1 MIAPPAELARLLTP
15 PQDYDARLAVEWLV
29 RQALTAGAS
38 DLHLRPTEG
47 RIEVLS
53 RLDGVLCHHYDLS
66 PEVYERL
73 LVGLKNMARV
83 ASFRKS
89 VPQDGRLAVD
99 GCEVRLATGPSHFG
113 EKVILRLVRQGGKLP
128 ELDGLGLLGLE
139 RQRWEEVLSQ
149 PQGLLLAT
157 GPAGSGKT
165 TTLYASLRWLTR
177 RHSEWLGPRQ
187 GAGLNVVTL
196 EDPIEIIV
204 PEFTQ
209 TQVQPA
215 AGMTFASGLRS
226 LLRQDPDVVLVG
238 EIRDGETASAAVQSS
253 LTGHLVLSTVH
264 ARDSVG
270 VIPRML
276 ELGVEPYM
284 LSAALG
290 GVIYQRL
297 LRQLCRACSL
307 QGQPV
312 GCPTCGQTGF
322 QGRMAV
328 AEVLKISEALRQG
341 ILDRAP
347 LSRLRQEAE
356 SEGVVWLAEA
366 ALNRVKA
373 GQTSL
378 SEVQRTLG
386 PVGQITASQP
396 SPQVD

>member
-1 MIAPPAELARLLTP
+1 VKALPPELAGLLLP
-15 PQDYDARLAVEWLV
+15 PQDYDARLVVEWLV
-29 RQALTAGAS
+29 RMAMACGAS

-47 RIEVLS
+47 RVEVLT
-53 RLDGVLCHHYDLS
+53 RVDGVLCHQLDLDS
-66 PEVYERL
+66 DIYERL
-73 LVGLKNMARV
+73 VVGLKNMARV

-113 EKVILRLVRQGGKLP
+113 EKIIMRLVRQGGALP
-128 ELDGLGLLGLE
+128 ELTGLGLQDQELL
-139 RQRWEEVLSQ
+139 RWQQALTE

-165 TTLYASLRWLTR
+165 TTLYASLRWLWQR
-177 RHSEWLGPRQ
+177 QQQWLGPKQ

-196 EDPIEIIV
+196 EDPVELIV

-226 LLRQDPDVVLVG
+226 LLRQDPDVILVG

-253 LTGHLVLSTVH
+253 LTGHLVLSTIH

-276 ELGVEPYM
+276 ELGVESYM
-284 LSAALG
+284 LSAALCG
-290 GVIYQRL
+290 ILYQRL
-297 LRQLCRACSL
+297 LRLLCQDC
-307 QGQPV
+307 QQEGHPI
-312 GCPTCGQTGF
+312 GCPRCASSGYR
-322 QGRMAV
+322 GRSAV
-328 AEVLKISEALRQG
+328 AEVLRVSESLRQG

-347 LSRLRQEAE
+347 LSRLRQIAE
-356 SEGVVWLAEA
+356 SEGMIGLPEGARGR
-366 ALNRVKA
+366 LKT

-378 SEVQRTLG
+378 AEVRRTVGGSEEM
-386 PVGQITASQP
+386 
-396 SPQVD
+396 

>member
-1 MIAPPAELARLLTP
+1 MKAPPPELARLLLP
-15 PQDYDARLAVEWLV
+15 PQDYDARLVVEWLV
-29 RQALTAGAS
+29 RMASGVGAS

-47 RIEVLS
+47 RVEVLT
-53 RLDGVLCHHYDLS
+53 RIDGVLCHQLDL
-66 PEVYERL
+66 PLDIFERL
-73 LVGLKNMARV
+73 VVGLKNMAKV

-89 VPQDGRLAVD
+89 VPQDGRLSVD

-113 EKVILRLVRQGGKLP
+113 EKIIMRLVRQGGVLP
-128 ELDGLGLLGLE
+128 QLESLGLLASEL
-139 RQRWEEVLSQ
+139 QRWQQALTQ

-165 TTLYASLRWLTR
+165 TTLYASLRWLWQR
-177 RHSEWLGPRQ
+177 QQQWLGPKQ

-196 EDPIEIIV
+196 EDPVELIV

-226 LLRQDPDVVLVG
+226 LLRQDPDVILVG

-253 LTGHLVLSTVH
+253 LTGHLVLSTLH

-276 ELGVEPYM
+276 ELGVESYM
-284 LSAALG
+284 LSAALCG
-290 GVIYQRL
+290 MIYQRL
-297 LRQLCRACSL
+297 LRLLCSHC
-307 QGQPV
+307 QKEGQPV
-312 GCPTCGQTGF
+312 GCSQCDSSGYR
-322 QGRMAV
+322 GRSAV
-328 AEVLKISEALRQG
+328 AEILLVSESIRQG

-347 LSRLRQEAE
+347 LFKLRQMAE
-356 SEGVVWLAEA
+356 SDGMVPLAEA
-366 ALNRVKA
+366 ARARANA

-378 SEVQRTLG
+378 AEVRRS
-386 PVGQITASQP
+386 VG
-396 SPQVD
+396 VV

>member
-1 MIAPPAELARLLTP
+1 MKAPPPELASLLLP
-15 PQDYDARLAVEWLV
+15 PQDYDARLVVEWLV
-29 RQALTAGAS
+29 RMASGGGAS

-47 RIEVLS
+47 RVEVLT
-53 RLDGVLCHHYDLS
+53 RIDGVLCHQMDLPS
-66 PEVYERL
+66 DIFERL
-73 LVGLKNMARV
+73 VVGLKNMAKV

-89 VPQDGRLAVD
+89 VPQDGRLSVD

-113 EKVILRLVRQGGKLP
+113 EKIIMRLVRQGGELP
-128 ELDGLGLLGLE
+128 DLDSLGFLPTELK
-139 RQRWEEVLSQ
+139 RWQQALTQ

-165 TTLYASLRWLTR
+165 TTLYASLRWLWQR
-177 RHSEWLGPRQ
+177 QQQWLGPKQ

-196 EDPIEIIV
+196 EDPIELIV

-226 LLRQDPDVVLVG
+226 LLRQDPDVILVG

-253 LTGHLVLSTVH
+253 LTGHLVLSTLH

-276 ELGVEPYM
+276 ELGVESYM
-284 LSAALG
+284 LSAALCG
-290 GVIYQRL
+290 MVYQRL
-297 LRQLCRACSL
+297 LRLLCSHC
-307 QGQPV
+307 QQEGQPV
-312 GCPTCGQTGF
+312 GCPQCDSSGY
-322 QGRMAV
+322 QGRSAV
-328 AEVLKISEALRQG
+328 AEVLLVSESIRQG

-347 LSRLRQEAE
+347 LSRLRQMAE
-356 SEGVVWLAEA
+356 SEGMIPLSEA
-366 ALNRVKA
+366 ARARVKA

-378 SEVQRTLG
+378 SEVRRS
-386 PVGQITASQP
+386 VGG
-396 SPQVD
+396 VDEE

>member
-1 MIAPPAELARLLTP
+1 MKAPPPELASLLLP
-15 PQDYDARLAVEWLV
+15 PQDYDARLVVEWLV
-29 RQALTAGAS
+29 RMASGVGAS

-47 RIEVLS
+47 RVEVLT
-53 RLDGVLCHHYDLS
+53 RIDGVLCHQMDLPS
-66 PEVYERL
+66 DIFERL
-73 LVGLKNMARV
+73 VVGLKNMAKV

-89 VPQDGRLAVD
+89 VPQDGRLSVD

-113 EKVILRLVRQGGKLP
+113 EKIIMRLVRQGGELP
-128 ELDGLGLLGLE
+128 GLDSLGFLPTELK
-139 RQRWEEVLSQ
+139 RWQQALTQ

-165 TTLYASLRWLTR
+165 TTLYASLRWLWQR
-177 RHSEWLGPRQ
+177 QQQWLGPKQ

-196 EDPIEIIV
+196 EDPIELIV

-226 LLRQDPDVVLVG
+226 LLRQDPDVILVG

-253 LTGHLVLSTVH
+253 LTGHLVLSTLH

-276 ELGVEPYM
+276 ELGVESYM
-284 LSAALG
+284 LSAALCG
-290 GVIYQRL
+290 MVYQRL
-297 LRQLCRACSL
+297 LRLLCSQC
-307 QGQPV
+307 QQDGQPV
-312 GCPTCGQTGF
+312 GCPQCNSSGY
-322 QGRMAV
+322 QGRSAV
-328 AEVLKISEALRQG
+328 AEVLLVSESIRQG

-347 LSRLRQEAE
+347 LSKLRQMAE
-356 SEGVVWLAEA
+356 GEGMIPLSEA
-366 ALNRVKA
+366 ARARVKA

-378 SEVQRTLG
+378 AEVCRS
-386 PVGQITASQP
+386 VGG
-396 SPQVD
+396 VEVE